1 MRSLCLFKTDI
12 IGAMINHGLHC
23 LGHGGHPLVVLIV
36 GLPAPFHLI
45 RNRYGAGCDRS
56 NLTGVDDKFISKKP
70 FLFIYLYI
78 YFNLLN
84 CMKIKQGCS
93 IWTTALLNDVSGQ

>member
-36 GLPAPFHLI
+36 GQPAPIHLI
-45 RNRYGAGCDRS
+45 RNRDGTGCDRS
-56 NLTGVDDKFISKKP
+56 N
-70 FLFIYLYI
+70 
-78 YFNLLN
+78 
-84 CMKIKQGCS
+84 
-93 IWTTALLNDVSGQ
+93 